1 MKVIAL
7 IVAYVA
13 VVWFI
18 VRFVA
23 VGTKDE
29 REE

>member
-1 MKVIAL
+1 MKVLLFIA
-7 IVAYVA
+7 AYIA
-13 VVWFI
+13 FVWFI

>member
-1 MKVIAL
+1 MKVTLL

-18 VRFVA
+18 VRFVRFC
-23 VGTKDE
+23 TKDE